1 MKMLEEGKTNVEI
14 AKYMRETY
22 YTSPE
27 KTALAITIATGKRIF

>member
-27 KTALAITIATGKRIF
+27 KDGTCNHDCNRERIF